1 MVQFILPF
9 SLMHKALQVHIDQ
22 SHLFYFLIKTLT
34 LLHSERPKSYGVFG
48 LSECNRVK
56 SQRQK

>member
-9 SLMHKALQVHIDQ
+9 SFMHKALQVHIDR
-22 SHLFYFLIKTLT
+22 SHLFDFLIKTLT
-34 LLHSERPKSYGVFG
+34 LLHSERPKLWSFG
-48 LSECNRVK
+48 LSECHRGK